1 MRGHVYNNLSDRTSL
16 LLTTARAKIYDSRGI
31 DPEIFYSDTALFID
45 STFGP
50 LDGTDA
56 CPDNNPNNRVICSS
70 APYRVSNEN
79 NILSATLTSEIGAN
93 TLTSISAWSN
103 YNERPNEDDIDQLR
117 IPLVAQNDS
126 QRRKPFTQAVR
137 MVSPHNVRVD
147 WRVGR

>member
-1 MRGHVYNNLSDRTSL
+1 MNRYVMREQVDIDLSDRTSL
-16 LLTTARAKIYDSRGI
+16 LLTAARAKIYDSRGI

-50 LDGTDA
+50 LFGTDA

-93 TLTSISAWSN
+93 TLTSI
-103 YNERPNEDDIDQLR
+103 RD
-117 IPLVAQNDS
+117 
-126 QRRKPFTQAVR
+126 RKSTR
-137 MVSPHNVRVD
+137 LNSSH
-147 WRVGR
+147 

>member
-1 MRGHVYNNLSDRTSL
+1 MKRYVMRGQVYIDLSDRTSL
-16 LLTTARAKIYDSRGI
+16 LLTAARAKIYDSRGI

-50 LDGTDA
+50 LFGTDA

-93 TLTSISAWSN
+93 TMTSISAWSN
-103 YNERPNEDDIDQLR
+103 YNERLNERSEEQTSELQSITSISYDIFCLKQK
-117 IPLVAQNDS
+117 Q
-126 QRRKPFTQAVR
+126 QKEQK
-137 MVSPHNVRVD
+137 
-147 WRVGR
+147 